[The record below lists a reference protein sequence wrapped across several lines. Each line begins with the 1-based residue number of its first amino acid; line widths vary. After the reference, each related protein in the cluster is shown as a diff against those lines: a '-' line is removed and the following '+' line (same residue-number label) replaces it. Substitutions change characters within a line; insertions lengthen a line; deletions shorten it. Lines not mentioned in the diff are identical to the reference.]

1 MFVTDCGNKISLA
14 DISFV
19 DANEDGLVL
28 MLTNGDE
35 VQIVICDGASDK

>member
-19 DANEDGLVL
+19 DANDDGLVL